1 MCVKIIML
9 LWSSLLTAFLLHSS
23 HPLPHPPPT
32 RSSLSHSPC
41 PRYYPKCRGKVV
53 GDIEIGTP
61 LSTQYYLAAAK
72 GGSYGLEWTPRH
84 FDTELDPY
92 QDAVTDIPGLYL
104 TGEATFVGGFVG
116 AMSTGFFTA
125 IKVLGWG
132 SFIWMMMNVTP
143 VQAVSVE
150 EDESAFGKT
159 VPVKVGKATKGDSE
173 SKKKD

>member
-1 MCVKIIML
+1 MIIL
-9 LWSSLLTAFLLHSS
+9 LWLSWLTSFLSHLS
-23 HPLPHPPPT
+23 HPPSRIPRPPI
-32 RSSLSHSPC
+32 SPC
-41 PRYYPKCRGKVV
+41 PRYYPKCKGKVV

-72 GGSYGLEWTPRH
+72 GGSYGIEWTPRH

-150 EDESAFGKT
+150 DDESAFGKT
-159 VPVKVGKATKGDSE
+159 VPVKVGKATKGDGE

>member
-1 MCVKIIML
+1 MIIL
-9 LWSSLLTAFLLHSS
+9 LWLSWLTSFLSHLS
-23 HPLPHPPPT
+23 HPPSRIPRPPI
-32 RSSLSHSPC
+32 SPC
-41 PRYYPKCRGKVV
+41 PRYYPKCKGKVV

-104 TGEATFVGGFVG
+104 TGEATFVDGFVG
-116 AMSTGFFTA
+116 AMSTGFLNA

-150 EDESAFGKT
+150 DDESAFGKT
-159 VPVKVGKATKGDSE
+159 VPVKVGKATKGDGE